1 MPKLPSADSLRVTI
15 NVDGKDVVVPGD
27 TNLIEALRSVGI
39 ETPHF
44 CYHPH
49 LPLSGNCRQCLI
61 ETEGPRG
68 MGLAIACYTPVRAGM
83 KVATPASSPKV
94 AKARKTVMEFQL
106 VNHPLDC
113 PICDKAGECLL
124 QENYMQAGQGES
136 HVREDIGKQ
145 YHGAP
150 EHRFEDTKG
159 QDRGGKDIDIG
170 PRIILDEERCIL
182 CDRCVRFMRHVAGDE
197 QLYIAARGDHA
208 FITTFP
214 GKKLDHAYDLNT
226 TDICPVGALTSK
238 SFRFKHRVWNLQHT
252 PSIDPTDALGANIWI
267 DHDGGTVYRL
277 MPRCNSD
284 VNRSW
289 IANSTRAAFEAL
301 STNRLLDGRLQGKTV
316 TRSEAL
322 RHMMEKLQSAKK
334 VALVSSGHLT
344 LEDNAA
350 MLSLAGVLGPRAEV
364 FGGSW
369 LPVAKPDG
377 IALSGDPVPNR
388 RGVSLLG
395 IADNLDQLVSRAA
408 EFDVVLLAETDLW
421 FADSKQAKALEAIP
435 NRLVLSAW
443 DTASVKAATCA
454 VGINAWAEVRG
465 CMVNIAGRLQMMQA
479 APVSPVDALE
489 PAWQTL
495 SHLAGSDWNEVIE
508 AWKFAT
514 GICSPLASI
523 KYSAIGSSGL
533 QLPPSGAHT

>member
-1 MPKLPSADSLRVTI
+1 MTNNEDNITGWFAQQSNLDAKRFPIGIGDDMAQVSLDGFADKSVLITTDMLL
-15 NVDGKDVVVPGD
+15 DGSHFQLEKC
-27 TNLIEALRSVGI
+27 GI
-39 ETPHF
+39 E
-44 CYHPH
+44 
-49 LPLSGNCRQCLI
+49 
-61 ETEGPRG
+61 
-68 MGLAIACYTPVRAGM
+68 
-83 KVATPASSPKV
+83 
-94 AKARKTVMEFQL
+94 
-106 VNHPLDC
+106 
-113 PICDKAGECLL
+113 
-124 QENYMQAGQGES
+124 QAGY
-136 HVREDIGKQ
+136 K
-145 YHGAP
+145 A
-150 EHRFEDTKG
+150 
-159 QDRGGKDIDIG
+159 
-170 PRIILDEERCIL
+170 
-182 CDRCVRFMRHVAGDE
+182 M
-197 QLYIAARGDHA
+197 AA
-208 FITTFP
+208 
-214 GKKLDHAYDLNT
+214 
-226 TDICPVGALTSK
+226 
-238 SFRFKHRVWNLQHT
+238 
-252 PSIDPTDALGANIWI
+252 SISDCANIWI